1 MSFGHCLAVF
11 EWLMTTF
18 QKMAV
23 KLGDVVPNF
32 SAASTHGKIDFHTW
46 CEVRISRHNFTSAC
60 MIVWRPA
67 SWYRLMTAS
76 NFACDCRA
84 AGPSCSLTLLTTP
97 QSAPQSWAGPRA
109 LLGSL
114 QREESR
120 WSPSA
125 AIRWKTTTA
134 GSTTSSA
141 TTGWLTSH
149 TPLSLTRLGGD
160 LVCLGKTISNC
171 FIERSP
177 KNTECWTQWPRIM
190 PGFP

>member
-1 MSFGHCLAVF
+1 
-11 EWLMTTF
+11 
-18 QKMAV
+18 
-23 KLGDVVPNF
+23 
-32 SAASTHGKIDFHTW
+32 
-46 CEVRISRHNFTSAC
+46 
-60 MIVWRPA
+60 
-67 SWYRLMTAS
+67 MTAS

-125 AIRWKTTTA
+125 ATRWKTTTA
-134 GSTTSSA
+134 GSMTSSA

-160 LVCLGKTISNC
+160 LVCLGMTIIALFREVAKKYGMLDPVAKDNAGIPLTCRWVNWFMDHRHWVYLTLSYQSC
-171 FIERSP
+171 VRYWPWQDSQAESTLPRHHWEELWWDHQGGGQPPAHCQVRQFIS
-177 KNTECWTQWPRIM
+177 TQ
-190 PGFP
+190 